1 MENLREVPQNTGRSN
16 DPDGYAAIKKGAAV
30 VDRSERSVLRLTG
43 KDPVGMLNAI
53 LTNEV
58 PKEAN
63 RGVYAMLLNPK
74 GRVQTDLR
82 VVRAGEDVFIDT
94 EPEGAGAARE
104 ILGRYAPFSRVKL
117 EDLSGSWSVLG
128 LYGPDADGLLG
139 GLEAAEHA
147 SVGLEVGGV
156 SLLAVGVAQ
165 PVRGFDLIGPSGDL
179 AAAREHLIERGATP
193 ADRPAYETARVTAGV
208 PRFGADITPDN
219 FPGETGTLD
228 RAVSFQK
235 GCYPGQETVA
245 RMRYR
250 GHPNKILYRLAI
262 QGKQAQAGA
271 KILQNGK
278 NVGAVTSVA
287 PLPVDGKILAL
298 GYLSRGADTEGPLEA
313 GQAGI
318 RVLGP
323 AS

>member
-1 MENLREVPQNTGRSN
+1 MEDLREVPQNARIPNSAE
-16 DPDGYAAIKKGAAV
+16 GYAAMRDGAAI
-30 VDRSERSVLRLTG
+30 VDRSERPVLRLTG

-58 PKEAN
+58 PKGAH
-63 RGVYAMLLNPK
+63 GVYAMILNPK

-82 VVRAGEDVFIDT
+82 VVRAGEDVLIDT

-128 LYGPDADGLLG
+128 LYGPDTGGLLG
-139 GLEAAEHA
+139 GLEVAEHA
-147 SVGLEVGGV
+147 SVEAEVGGV
-156 SLLAVGVAQ
+156 GLLAVGVTH
-165 PVRGFDLIGPSGDL
+165 PVSGFDLIGPSDDL
-179 AAAREHLIERGATP
+179 AAAREHLIERGVTP
-193 ADRPAYETARVTAGV
+193 ADRSAYETIRIETGV

-250 GHPNKILYRLAI
+250 GHPNKTLYRLAI
-262 QGKQAQAGA
+262 EGKEAQSGA
-271 KILQNGK
+271 QILQNGK
-278 NVGAVTSVA
+278 TVGAVTSVV
-287 PLPVDGKILAL
+287 PLPVDGRVLAL
-298 GYLSRGADTEGPLEA
+298 GYLAHSADTEGPLDSA
-313 GQAGI
+313 HAGI
-318 RVLGP
+318 MVLGP